1 MRFVIE
7 THDVDRRLIGERAL
21 PAGAGLVDALR
32 QLDAA
37 VAAARRRRA
46 YVRYVLRWGRECLI
60 MAAVADGAARYV
72 SLLRPDEIGR
82 FRELERENRSCQR
95 LPIGPFLGRWRQGKI
110 GRNRPRSA

>member
-7 THDVDRRLIGERAL
+7 KHDIDWRRIGERAL

-32 QLDAA
+32 RLDAA
-37 VAAARRRRA
+37 VAAARRHRA

-72 SLLRPDEIGR
+72 SCLRPDDIGR
-82 FRELERENRSCQR
+82 FSELEREKRRCQ
-95 LPIGPFLGRWRQGKI
+95 
-110 GRNRPRSA
+110 